1 MNDTLQTRLQDAVML
16 AQQSREAL
24 QKAHELSDPVSGMLL
39 FQIIERATG
48 LEHNIEAL
56 LVATGAVRGYAGETE
71 EPLIGCYNCKHLE
84 IPPEDEP
91 CRSCAPYGAWR
102 DQIESK
108 WEPK

>member
-39 FQIIERATG
+39 FQMIERATG

-56 LVATGAVRGYAGETE
+56 LVATGAVRGYAGEMPEPHCITCKHSALSVAE
-71 EPLIGCYNCKHLE
+71 EPCA
-84 IPPEDEP
+84 
-91 CRSCAPYGAWR
+91 SCSRYWNET
-102 DQIESK
+102 ESICK
-108 WEPK
+108 WEQK